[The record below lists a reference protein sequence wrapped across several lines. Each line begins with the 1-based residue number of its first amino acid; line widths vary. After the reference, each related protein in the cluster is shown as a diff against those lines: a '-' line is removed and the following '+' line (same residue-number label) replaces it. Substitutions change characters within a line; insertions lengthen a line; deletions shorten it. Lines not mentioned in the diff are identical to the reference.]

1 MEPTLLRPHQ
11 DEDPRIVPGYCS
23 RYPSQESSYMTR
35 IKRRLDEILEVADL
49 VAILPIL
56 VTLLTSMVFGLP
68 GFDMRSP

>member
-1 MEPTLLRPHQ
+1 
-11 DEDPRIVPGYCS
+11 
-23 RYPSQESSYMTR
+23 MTR